1 MTTIRSP
8 RWIRIISATIGCAAL
23 VLSGICFFA
32 PHLLFGLDVYRTLTR
47 LSLGLLGALA
57 AGLGITA
64 VVAAAEGDP
73 VVLRTVVL
81 AMFIASALTPP
92 VIIYNI
98 GAFDQMDTSGVQAFS
113 VAGVVILGVSLPL
126 LLSLLVLQRLR
137 QAAKVEAAP
146 AGRQVAR
153 TVQSDI
159 SDNPSSSI
167 SS

>member
-57 AGLGITA
+57 AGLGIT
-64 VVAAAEGDP
+64 
-73 VVLRTVVL
+73 VVL

-92 VIIYNI
+92 IIIYNI

-113 VAGVVILGVSLPL
+113 VAGVVILGVCLPL